1 LQKYFG
7 FITDDMVR
15 SAVTLAGGGDRA
27 TIGSCGAFSG
37 GLMALSARYS
47 PSAQEPTESE
57 IETFN
62 KDRRY
67 VDEFRDWFFSEFGSV
82 VCADV
87 QERQLGRSFNLMDE
101 EELLAFRDFPQ
112 VHEKCAQVYTK
123 AAIRVAEILAREEN
137 TQQ

>member
-1 LQKYFG
+1 
-7 FITDDMVR
+7 MVR
-15 SAVTLAGGGDRA
+15 SAVALAGGGDRA

-37 GLMALSARYS
+37 GLMALSARFS
-47 PSAQEPTESE
+47 PSAEEPTEEE
-57 IETFN
+57 IGTFN
-62 KDRRY
+62 KDRAHF
-67 VDEFRDWFFSEFGSV
+67 DEFRDWFFSEFGSV

-87 QERQLGRSFNLMDE
+87 QERQLGRSFNLMDD

-123 AAIRVAEILAREEN
+123 AAIRVAKILAREEN